1 MRIRQQ
7 ECSNHDDFNHLS
19 RSTFGQHIYI
29 YILDTSTSIH
39 VSLCVCKYIYI
50 IIYIYML
57 WVKIRYPNNQMVNA
71 KNQLTCV
78 VPQVFNFDPYPYMS
92 QYMSEYKR
100 ERMSGHISES
110 MRRKLGIY
118 IYVYIYMYIYIYT
131 MNMHTRSYQ
140 NLCQTA
146 RILNVYV

>member
-1 MRIRQQ
+1 
-7 ECSNHDDFNHLS
+7 
-19 RSTFGQHIYI
+19 
-29 YILDTSTSIH
+29 
-39 VSLCVCKYIYI
+39 
-50 IIYIYML
+50 
-57 WVKIRYPNNQMVNA
+57 MVNA

-118 IYVYIYMYIYIYT
+118 IYIYICIYAYKVIPEFMSDCEDIKCVCMNTIIYCMSETCQDKYLYT
-131 MNMHTRSYQ
+131 YIHSSY
-140 NLCQTA
+140 
-146 RILNVYV
+146 V